1 MAGLVKLTA
10 ASAIILVLAG
20 IAAVVLVPPAPPAR
34 QVRRHAQARLLMDRL
49 AEAAR
54 AYRQDRG
61 HFPPGDGSG
70 SVELVRALGGFSKEG
85 VPYFIVPAEM
95 LTPQGD
101 VRNPM
106 DPGSSILHYR
116 ARPAGPEPWAGGE
129 GFDLWCRSPEGEE
142 AGVSDWAPAVSS
154 P

>member
-1 MAGLVKLTA
+1 MTGLIKLTA
-10 ASAIILVLAG
+10 ASVVVLALAG

-34 QVRRHAQARLLMDRL
+34 QVRRHGQARRLMDRL

-54 AYRQDRG
+54 TYRHERG
-61 HFPPGDGSG
+61 HFPPGDGNG

-85 VPYFIVPAEM
+85 VPYFIVPGEL
-95 LTPQGD
+95 LTPLGD
-101 VRNPM
+101 IRNPM

-116 ARPAGPEPWAGGE
+116 VRRTGPEPGASGE

-142 AGVSDWAPAVSS
+142 VGVSDWVPNVSL